1 MSLGQWL
8 KSLTTIDHIILII
21 LYGCC
26 IYLSKGTLETL
37 IEMYDKKKQYND
49 FRIQLRIT
57 PIILLSLAL
66 LYSILL
72 YKILDAIFGI
82 MP

>member
-1 MSLGQWL
+1 MNFGQWL
-8 KSLTTIDHIILII
+8 KSLSTADHIILIF
-21 LYGCC
+21 LYVFCV
-26 IYLSKGTLETL
+26 YLSKVSLEIL

-66 LYSILL
+66 LFSILL

>member
-21 LYGCC
+21 LYGFC
-26 IYLSKGTLETL
+26 IYLSKVTLETL

>member
-26 IYLSKGTLETL
+26 IYLSKVTLETL
-37 IEMYDKKKQYND
+37 IEIYDKKQYND

-72 YKILDAIFGI
+72 YQILDAIFGI